1 MNSRD
6 VAAQACDD
14 GGYLYQHARLVVQ
27 LHLDGAETSA
37 LHQSTVDDAVE
48 DGYIDV
54 TAAHHADGLLALH
67 RHLVVHHGCHAS
79 CTSAFGYHLLTLYE
93 FQDGSTDFILAYG
106 NDFVYIVGA
115 GFKGNLAWFLYG
127 NAIGYGSYGW

>member
-14 GGYLYQHARLVVQ
+14 GCYFNQFAWLIVK
-27 LHLDGAETSA
+27 LHLDGTETSA
-37 LHQSTVDDAVE
+37 LHQSTVDDAVQ

-54 TAAHHADGLLALH
+54 TAAHYADGFLSLDWY
-67 RHLVVHHGCHAS
+67 LVVHHGCHAS

-93 FQDGSTDFILAYG
+93 FQDGCTDLILAHG
-106 NDFVYIVGA
+106 NNFVHVVGA
-115 GFKGNLAWFLYG
+115 GLEGEFSRFLYG